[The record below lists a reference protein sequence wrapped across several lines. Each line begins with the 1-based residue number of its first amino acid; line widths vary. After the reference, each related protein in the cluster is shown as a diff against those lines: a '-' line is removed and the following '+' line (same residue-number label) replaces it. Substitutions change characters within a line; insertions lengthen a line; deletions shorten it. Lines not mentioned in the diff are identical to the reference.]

1 MVLSHLDLRRE
12 PQPNNHHPNMST
24 NANALANLLYSYT
37 FQQDGVTP
45 VSVAN
50 ASSSEQQWLALAITQ
65 AIQEMHGI
73 KPDAWRQRPGITLS
87 APIAGTATVT
97 FGSTAC
103 SLGTLTVPNDGCTVR
118 FSSGIDNELNSNGSG
133 GYVLRRPHDGESG
146 TLTATLWQDCW
157 VAADGTQYE
166 NVLGDV
172 LANEVPIVVART
184 MKEVEMCRWRYPWR
198 DYGAGNLQTRLRFAG
213 RVLAVVFEPWTS
225 PFTSQMQTRLRFTPM
240 PAAQTVIDANL
251 QVAAQVITA
260 ADILADGVGS
270 DPAPVTFWTPA
281 GLDESILTAIA
292 LQKWTISPFFRTDSA
307 RKGIDLQYTRA
318 VDRLRDFRGHQE
330 AMAGIEIRGW

>member
-1 MVLSHLDLRRE
+1 ML
-12 PQPNNHHPNMST
+12 
-24 NANALANLLYSYT
+24 NANALANLLWSYS
-37 FQQDGVTP
+37 FQQDGVSA

-50 ASSSEQQWLALAITQ
+50 ANANQQAWLALCITQ

-73 KPDAWRQRPGITLS
+73 KPDAWRERPGITLA
-87 APIAGTATVT
+87 APQTGTATVT

-103 SLGTLTVPNDGCTVR
+103 TLGTLLPPSDGCTVR
-118 FSSGIDNELNSNGSG
+118 FSSGIDNELNYDAANSVW
-133 GYVLRRPHDGESG
+133 VLRRPHDGDSG
-146 TLTATLWQDCW
+146 TLSATLWQDCW
-157 VAADGTQYE
+157 VAANGAQYE

-184 MKEVEMCRWRYPWR
+184 MKEVEMCRWRYPWW

-225 PFTSQMQTRLRFTPM
+225 PFTNTIETRLRFTPM
-240 PAAQTVIDANL
+240 PNYQHVIDANL
-251 QVAAQVITA
+251 QVAAQVITV
-260 ADILADGVGS
+260 ADLLADGVTG
-270 DPAPVTFWTPA
+270 DPPPPVVPFWTPA

-292 LQKWTISPFFRTDSA
+292 LQKWTVSPWFRTDSA
-307 RKGIDLQYTRA
+307 RKPIDIQYQRA

-330 AMAGIEIRGW
+330 AMAGVEVRGW

>member
-1 MVLSHLDLRRE
+1 MRDWRLRGLRFRRL
-12 PQPNNHHPNMST
+12 PT
-24 NANALANLLYSYT
+24 A
-37 FQQDGVTP
+37 VT
-45 VSVAN
+45 
-50 ASSSEQQWLALAITQ
+50 
-65 AIQEMHGI
+65 
-73 KPDAWRQRPGITLS
+73 
-87 APIAGTATVT
+87 
-97 FGSTAC
+97 
-103 SLGTLTVPNDGCTVR
+103 LGTLTVPNDGCTVR

-133 GYVLRRPHDGESG
+133 GYVLRRPHDGASG

-184 MKEVEMCRWRYPWR
+184 MKEVEMCRWRYPWW

-225 PFTSQMQTRLRFTPM
+225 PFANQIQTRLRFTPM

-251 QVAAQVITA
+251 QVAAQVVSA
-260 ADILADGVGS
+260 SDILNTET
-270 DPAPVTFWTPA
+270 PVPFWTPA
-281 GLDESILTAIA
+281 NLDESILAAIA

-307 RKGIDLQYTRA
+307 RKGIDLQYLRA
-318 VDRLRDFRGHQE
+318 VDGAYTGRPSRRPEPPRARRHEEDGRYGDEDDSCAASCAEGQGRAGPRHARSATRPSIRVSAKRPAAAKPRGDRR
-330 AMAGIEIRGW
+330 AIRSAPA

>member
-1 MVLSHLDLRRE
+1 M
-12 PQPNNHHPNMST
+12 T

-37 FQQDGVTP
+37 FQQDGVSA
-45 VSVAN
+45 VNVAN
-50 ASSSEQQWLALAITQ
+50 ANASEQQWLALAMTQ

-87 APIAGTATVT
+87 APISGTATVT

-103 SLGTLTVPNDGCTVR
+103 ALGTLTVPNDGCTVR
-118 FSSGIDNELNSNGSG
+118 FSSGIDNELNYDAANSA
-133 GYVLRRPHDGESG
+133 YVLRRPHDGESG
-146 TLTATLWQDCW
+146 ALTATLWQDCW

-184 MKEVEMCRWRYPWR
+184 MKEVEMCRWRYPWW

-213 RVLAVVFEPWTS
+213 RVLAVVFEPWVS
-225 PFTSQMQTRLRFTPM
+225 PFTNQIQTRLRFTPM

-251 QVAAQVITA
+251 QVAAQVVTV
-260 ADILADGVGS
+260 ADILADGVTG
-270 DPAPVTFWTPA
+270 DPPPAVVPFWTPA
-281 GLDESILTAIA
+281 GLDETILADIA
-292 LQKWTISPFFRTDSA
+292 LKRWSKSPFFRTDSA
-307 RKGIDLQYTRA
+307 RKGIAEDYVKA
-318 VDRLRDFRGHQE
+318 CDRLRDFRGHQE
-330 AMAGIEIRGW
+330 AMGGIEVRGW